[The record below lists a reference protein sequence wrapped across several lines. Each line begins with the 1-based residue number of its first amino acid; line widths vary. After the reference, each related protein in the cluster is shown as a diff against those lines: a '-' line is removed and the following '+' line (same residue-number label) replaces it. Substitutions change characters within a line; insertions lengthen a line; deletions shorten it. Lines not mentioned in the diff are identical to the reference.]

1 MAEKLKIIFVSHTY
15 MGGTY
20 VVGSHHLASQLRKM
34 GHDVLHI
41 STPVTPFH
49 WLNKKTR
56 KENQDRFQLWRK
68 WKSFNRDEVKNIVP
82 LSLFPWKISNK
93 IYRKFK
99 INLTTEMICFPSL
112 KTITDYYEFR
122 DADVVFIDQPN
133 FVGIEKKLEGKVKI
147 YRATD
152 LYSQMSEDDS
162 ITIAESQVL
171 SRMHGLIG
179 TSMPVLEHLQSL
191 SLNLPGLLME
201 NGVEYSHFNVQSEE
215 PEDMKAIPHPRAIYI
230 GAMDKRLDVDSLI
243 RLASAKPDLSIILI
257 GRDHLNFAE
266 RVSNIKNI
274 YFLGQRS
281 YQHIPYYLNACEIG
295 LLPLSSHE
303 SNHGRSPMKLYEYGA
318 AGLAVVSKKSAEIER
333 RKEEFIF
340 LYDNDTEFIRKI
352 SEALV
357 YQKKHRKII
366 KTMVSKHSWEY
377 KTEELMQFVEQISY
391 G

>member
-1 MAEKLKIIFVSHTY
+1 MFKMKKDPRITR
-15 MGGTY
+15 
-20 VVGSHHLASQLRKM
+20 VGAVIRKTSI
-34 GHDVLHI
+34 DEL
-41 STPVTPFH
+41 P
-49 WLNKKTR
+49 
-56 KENQDRFQLWRK
+56 QLWNVVRGDMSLVGPRPALPREVAEYSSYDK
-68 WKSFNRDEVKNIVP
+68 LRLRVIPGCTGLWQVSGRNELSF
-82 LSLFPWKISNK
+82 S
-93 IYRKFK
+93 
-99 INLTTEMICFPSL
+99 EMVELDLRL